1 MRQKHNIQLPNF
13 DIPSSRVIWFRWR
26 CLIAKSKPPSLGF
39 MMITSNQWMKPT
51 AGSCEQV
58 EGKSMK
64 YEVKTKLGFA
74 CSGLSLFG

>member
-1 MRQKHNIQLPNF
+1 
-13 DIPSSRVIWFRWR
+13 
-26 CLIAKSKPPSLGF
+26 